1 MSTLTKMAAVFKEL
15 QIGETKYKFSPL
27 SLGDWAEIYA
37 HAQDLFF
44 DDMSR
49 RLRAL
54 PQDSQQFKE
63 LADKLANM
71 DRGKLAELAMP
82 YTTGSEAA
90 SLQIWLMLRHN
101 HPDISKQEA
110 ANLLTFDEFLEV
122 SEELNAKKGGDK
134 DSRPLTE
141 S

>member
-1 MSTLTKMAAVFKEL
+1 MSTLTRMAAVFKEL

-44 DDMSR
+44 EDMSR
-49 RLRAL
+49 RLKAL
-54 PQDSQQFKE
+54 PQDSEQFKE
-63 LADKLANM
+63 LADKLAKMN
-71 DRGKLAELAMP
+71 RAELAELAMP

-101 HPDISKQEA
+101 HPEITKQEA
-110 ANLLTFDEFLEV
+110 ANLLTFDEFLTI
-122 SEELNAKKGGDK
+122 SEELNARKEGEK
-134 DSRPLTE
+134 DSPPLQE